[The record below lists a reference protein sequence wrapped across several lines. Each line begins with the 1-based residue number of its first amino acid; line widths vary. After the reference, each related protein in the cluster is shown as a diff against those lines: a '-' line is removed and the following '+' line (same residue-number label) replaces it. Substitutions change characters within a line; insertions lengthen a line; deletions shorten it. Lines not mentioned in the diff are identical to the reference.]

1 MTPAYSEDVKGKQG
15 TMAKWTVDVVI
26 PTYKPD
32 EKFDRL
38 MQMLQKQ
45 TYPIGTILIMNTDKR
60 FFPKKGYETWQKV
73 QLRHIK
79 AEDFDHGGTRDGAAS
94 LLSGDLILFMTQD
107 AVPTDEYLVERLAAA
122 FADEQVAAAY
132 ARQLPDLNCDWIE
145 RYTRS
150 FNYPKESSVKSKED
164 LTRYGIKTFFCSN
177 VCAMYRRTVYEE
189 LGGFE
194 KHTIFNEDM
203 IFAGKLI
210 QHGYSI
216 AYTGDAAVIH
226 SHNYTNRQQLH
237 RNFDLAVSQADH
249 PEIFGMASSESE
261 GIRMVRSTA
270 AYLLKQ
276 GKPQLIPVLVM
287 RSACKFLGYRLG
299 KSYRRLPRFLIDRL
313 TMNRAYWEKEQH
325 GNRGK
330 AK

>member
-1 MTPAYSEDVKGKQG
+1 
-15 TMAKWTVDVVI
+15 MAKNTVDVVI
-26 PTYKPD
+26 PTCKPD

-38 MQMLQKQ
+38 MHMLQKQ
-45 TYPIGTILIMNTDKR
+45 TYPIGTILIINTEKR
-60 FFPKKGYETWQKV
+60 FFPKKGYETWRNV

-94 LLSGDLILFMTQD
+94 LLSGDLILFLTQD
-107 AVPTDEYLVERLAAA
+107 AVPADEYLVERLAAA
-122 FADEQVAAAY
+122 FEDGQVAAAY
-132 ARQLPDLNCDWIE
+132 ARQLPAADCDLIE

-164 LTRYGIKTFFCSN
+164 LSRYGIKTFFCSN
-177 VCAMYRRTVYEE
+177 VCAMYRRSIYQE

-216 AYTGDAAVIH
+216 AYAAGAAVIH

-237 RNFDLAVSQADH
+237 RNFDLAVSQAEH

-261 GIRMVRSTA
+261 GIRMVKATA
-270 AYLLKQ
+270 GYLLKE
-276 GKPQLIPVLVM
+276 GKLQLIPVLVM
-287 RSACKFLGYRLG
+287 RSACKLLGYRLG
-299 KSYRRLPRFLIDRL
+299 KNYRKLPRFLILRL
-313 TMNRAYWEKEQH
+313 TMNRAYWEKKQ
-325 GNRGK
+325 R
-330 AK
+330 